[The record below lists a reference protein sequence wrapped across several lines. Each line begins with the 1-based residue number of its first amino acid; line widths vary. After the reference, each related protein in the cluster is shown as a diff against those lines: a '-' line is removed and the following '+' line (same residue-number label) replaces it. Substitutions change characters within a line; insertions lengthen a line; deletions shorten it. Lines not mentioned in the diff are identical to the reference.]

1 LTSKYLIAVLVLFS
15 INISVSAEDLP
26 GAALFSDSLKTSLQ
40 ESLNE
45 KGSQYQPRTK
55 HFDENGQPKYT
66 NRLILE
72 DSPYLLQHAHNPV
85 DWYPWDDEA
94 FSKAREEN
102 KPVFLSIGYSTCH
115 WCHVME
121 KESFEDIEIARYMNE
136 HFISIKVDRERRPD
150 VDELYMTALMLIKG
164 QGGWPMSSFL
174 LSDGL
179 PFFAGTYFP
188 PDTFLNLLNEI
199 SRVWE
204 KQHVDI
210 VEYAKKLKNAVQQT
224 MQVHSDI
231 KAFDDDIAQRA
242 VTEILQ
248 TYDSAH
254 GGFGG
259 SPKFPNESL
268 LFLLLQISQRQHHE
282 EAIAA
287 IEHTLTMMAHGGI
300 YDQVGGGFHRYATD
314 AEWLVP
320 HFEKMLYNQANLAR
334 IYSQAYQLT
343 GNQFYARVAS
353 QTLDYILRD
362 MTSPEG
368 VFYSASD
375 ADSNGRE
382 GVYFLWTPAELNKIL
397 STDDAQLIMKIYNI
411 TEEGNF
417 EGSNILH
424 LPLSLNEIAQQQ
436 DMSIDT
442 LLTKLDSIREILRTA
457 RSQRVPPLRDD
468 KIIVAWNGM
477 MISAL
482 AEVSRILKKPEYLMS
497 AKRAAE
503 FLWAQQ
509 RKPDGSLWRVNLHGR
524 PSVTATQEDY
534 AYFIDAL
541 ITLYDM
547 AGERQWLDRAQEL
560 SGVMS
565 SKFWDVETGGFIM
578 SEKKQSLFTVP
589 KQSRDSAIPSG
600 NSVAVHVLTR
610 LSQRVNDRRYEEQ
623 AKRTV
628 QTFAKTIDQ
637 YPSAYA
643 YMLAGWDKLL
653 HGDIGPDD
661 YAANGAIKVSASF
674 VNKRSVLITLQ
685 IAPDWHINT
694 NKPLQDYLI
703 PLKLNLVNKQNHW
716 QLQNI
721 KYPEPIYKVL
731 EFDGGKLALYEGTV
745 EIEAELVVS
754 SKPENLQDKR
764 IDIQLQL
771 QACSNEI
778 CLPPEK
784 VNLEL
789 VGSPSRVIWEEP
801 LY

>member
-1 LTSKYLIAVLVLFS
+1 
-15 INISVSAEDLP
+15 LP
-26 GAALFSDSLKTSLQ
+26 GAAPFSDSLMVSLQ
-40 ESLNE
+40 ESLIG
-45 KGSQYQPRTK
+45 KGNQYHPRTK
-55 HFDENGQPKYT
+55 HLDKNGQPKYT
-66 NRLILE
+66 NRLIFE

-85 DWYPWDDEA
+85 DWYSWGDEA
-94 FSKAREEN
+94 FARSRKEN

-121 KESFEDIEIARYMNE
+121 KESFEDIEIARYLNE

-174 LSDGL
+174 LSDRL

-188 PDTFLNLLNEI
+188 PDTFLSLLKEI
-199 SRVWE
+199 NQAWE
-204 KQHVDI
+204 KQQDNI
-210 VEYAKKLKNAVQQT
+210 VEYAENIKEAVQQI

-231 KAFDDDIAQRA
+231 KTFDDDITQRA

-248 TYDSAH
+248 AYDSVY

-259 SPKFPNESL
+259 PPKFPNESL
-268 LFLLLQISQRQHHE
+268 LFLLLQMVQRQHHE
-282 EAIAA
+282 EALIA
-287 IEHTLTMMAHGGI
+287 IEHTLTMMARGGI

-314 AEWLVP
+314 ANWLVP

-334 IYSQAYQLT
+334 IYCQAYQLT

-353 QTLDYILRD
+353 QTLDYVLRD

-382 GVYFLWTPAELNKIL
+382 GVYFLWTPAEIKKIL
-397 STDDAQLIMKIYNI
+397 SADDAQIILAIYGI

-424 LPLSLNEIAQQQ
+424 LPLSLNEVAQQQ
-436 DMSIDT
+436 DMSIET
-442 LLTKLDSIREILRTA
+442 LLTKLDDIREVLRTV
-457 RSQRVPPLRDD
+457 RSQRVPPLRDE
-468 KIIVAWNGM
+468 KIIVAWNAM

-482 AEVSRILKKPEYLMS
+482 AEVSRILNESEYLMS
-497 AKRAAE
+497 ATRAAE
-503 FLWAQQ
+503 FLWDHQ
-509 RKPDGSLWRVNLHGR
+509 RKSDGSLWRVNLHGR
-524 PSVTATQEDY
+524 SSVTATQEDY
-534 AYFIDAL
+534 AYFIDAI

-547 AGERQWLDRAQEL
+547 TGERQWLDRAQEL

-565 SKFWDVETGGFIM
+565 SKFWDVKTGGFIM
-578 SEKKQSLFTVP
+578 SENKQSLFTMP

-610 LSQRVNDRRYEEQ
+610 LSQRINDRRYENQ

-628 QTFAKTIDQ
+628 QTFAKTIHQ

-653 HGDIGPDD
+653 HGDIGPDE
-661 YAANGAIKVSASF
+661 YAANGAIKISAQQSSIE
-674 VNKRSVLITLQ
+674 NKRSVLITLQ

-694 NKPLQDYLI
+694 NQPLQDYLI
-703 PLKLNLVNKQNHW
+703 PLKLKLINNQSHW
-716 QLQNI
+716 QLHNI

-731 EFDGGKLALYEGTV
+731 EFDGGKLALHEDTV
-745 EIEAELVVS
+745 EIDAELVSS
-754 SKPENLQDKR
+754 SKPKKIEDKR
-764 IDIQLQL
+764 IDLQLQL

-789 VGSPSRVIWEEP
+789 TDH
-801 LY
+801 

>member
-1 LTSKYLIAVLVLFS
+1 MESNKGICLIYTALIIFFAQQITFANELSNTQLDTTQLQKQLFEAVK
-15 INISVSAEDLP
+15 NK
-26 GAALFSDSLKTSLQ
+26 GANYK
-40 ESLNE
+40 
-45 KGSQYQPRTK
+45 PRTK
-55 HFDENGQPKYT
+55 HFDKNGQPQYT

-85 DWYPWDDEA
+85 DWYSWGDEA
-94 FSKAREEN
+94 FARAREEN

-121 KESFEDIEIARYMNE
+121 KESFEDIEIARYLNE

-188 PDTFLNLLNEI
+188 PDIFLNLLNEI
-199 SRVWE
+199 SQAWD
-204 KQHVDI
+204 KQQDEI
-210 VEYAKKLKNAVQQT
+210 NEYARNLKKAVQQT

-248 TYDSAH
+248 AYDNTH

-268 LFLLLQISQRQHHE
+268 LLLLLQMSLRQHHE

-287 IEHTLTMMAHGGI
+287 IEHTLTMMARGGI

-314 AEWLVP
+314 ASWLVP

-334 IYSQAYQLT
+334 VYIQAYQLT
-343 GNQFYARVAS
+343 GNLFYARVAS
-353 QTLDYILRD
+353 NTLDYVLRD
-362 MTSPEG
+362 MSTSEG

-375 ADSNGRE
+375 ADSNGHE
-382 GVYFLWTPAELNKIL
+382 GVYFLWTPEELKKIL
-397 STDDAQLIMKIYNI
+397 SADDAQFIMKIYNI

-417 EGSNILH
+417 EGGNILY
-424 LPLSLNEIAQQQ
+424 LPLALDEIAQQQ
-436 DMSIDT
+436 DTSIET
-442 LLTKLDSIREILRTA
+442 LLTKLDGIHEILRTT
-457 RSQRVPPLRDD
+457 RNQRVPPLRDE
-468 KIIVAWNGM
+468 KIIVAWNAM

-482 AEVSRILKKPEYLMS
+482 AEVAKILNKPEYLMS
-497 AKRAAE
+497 ATRTAE
-503 FLWAQQ
+503 FLWAHQ
-509 RKPDGSLWRVNLHGR
+509 RKSDGSLWRVNLQGR
-524 PSVTATQEDY
+524 TSITATQEDY
-534 AYFIDAL
+534 AYFIDAM
-541 ITLYDM
+541 ITLYDVSDD
-547 AGERQWLDRAQEL
+547 RQWLDRAQEL

-578 SEKKQSLFTVP
+578 SENKQSLFTVP

-610 LSQRVNDRRYEEQ
+610 LSQRIFDRRYEEQ

-628 QTFAKTIDQ
+628 QTFAKTIHQ

-653 HGDIGPDD
+653 HGSVGPDE
-661 YAANGAIKVSASF
+661 YAANGAIKVSAQLSS
-674 VNKRSVLITLQ
+674 VDKEKSVLITMK
-685 IAPDWHINT
+685 IGPDWHINT
-694 NKPLQDYLI
+694 NQPLQDYLI
-703 PLKLNLVNKQNHW
+703 PLKLNLVNDQSHW

-721 KYPEPIYKVL
+721 KYPDPIYKVL

-745 EIEAELVVS
+745 KIDAELVSS
-754 SKPENLQDKR
+754 SKPKNLEDKR

-789 VGSPSRVIWEEP
+789 TTH
-801 LY
+801 

>member
-1 LTSKYLIAVLVLFS
+1 MISKLLIAGLISFS
-15 INISVSAEDLP
+15 TSIAVSADDFP
-26 GAALFSDSLKTSLQ
+26 GANPFSVELKTSLQ
-40 ESLNE
+40 ESLKG
-45 KGSQYQPRTK
+45 KGSQYHPRTK
-55 HFDENGQPKYT
+55 HLDKNGQPQYT

-85 DWYPWDDEA
+85 DWYSWGDEA
-94 FSKAREEN
+94 FARSRKEN

-121 KESFEDIEIARYMNE
+121 KESFEDIEIARYLNE

-174 LSDGL
+174 LSDRL

-188 PDTFLNLLNEI
+188 PDTFLSLLKEI
-199 SRVWE
+199 NQAWE
-204 KQHVDI
+204 KQQDNI
-210 VEYAKKLKNAVQQT
+210 VEYAENIKEAVQQI

-231 KAFDDDIAQRA
+231 KTFDDDITQRA

-248 TYDSAH
+248 AYDSVY

-259 SPKFPNESL
+259 PPKFPNESL
-268 LFLLLQISQRQHHE
+268 LFLLLQMVQRQHHE
-282 EAIAA
+282 EALIA
-287 IEHTLTMMAHGGI
+287 IEHTLTMMARGGI

-314 AEWLVP
+314 ANWLVP

-334 IYSQAYQLT
+334 IYCQAYQLT

-353 QTLDYILRD
+353 QTLDYVLRD

-382 GVYFLWTPAELNKIL
+382 GVYFLWTPAEIKKIL
-397 STDDAQLIMKIYNI
+397 SADDAQIILAIYGI

-424 LPLSLNEIAQQQ
+424 LPLSLNEVAQQQ
-436 DMSIDT
+436 DMSIET
-442 LLTKLDSIREILRTA
+442 LLTKLDDIREVLRTV
-457 RSQRVPPLRDD
+457 RSQRVPPLRDE
-468 KIIVAWNGM
+468 KIIVAWNAM

-482 AEVSRILKKPEYLMS
+482 AEVSRILNESEYLMS
-497 AKRAAE
+497 ATRAAE
-503 FLWAQQ
+503 FLWDHQ
-509 RKPDGSLWRVNLHGR
+509 RKSDGSLWRVNLHGR
-524 PSVTATQEDY
+524 SSVTATQEDY
-534 AYFIDAL
+534 AYFIDAI

-547 AGERQWLDRAQEL
+547 TGERQWLDRAQEL

-565 SKFWDVETGGFIM
+565 SKFWDVKTGGFIM
-578 SEKKQSLFTVP
+578 SENKQSLFTMP

-610 LSQRVNDRRYEEQ
+610 LSQRINDRRYENQ

-628 QTFAKTIDQ
+628 QTFAKTIRQ

-653 HGDIGPDD
+653 HGDIGPDE
-661 YAANGAIKVSASF
+661 YAANGAIKISAQQSSIE
-674 VNKRSVLITLQ
+674 NKRSVLITLQ

-694 NKPLQDYLI
+694 NQPLQDYLI
-703 PLKLNLVNKQNHW
+703 PLKLKLINNQSHW
-716 QLQNI
+716 QLHNI

-731 EFDGGKLALYEGTV
+731 EFDGGKLALHEDTV
-745 EIEAELVVS
+745 EIDAELVSS
-754 SKPENLQDKR
+754 SKLKKIEDKR
-764 IDIQLQL
+764 IDLQLQL

-789 VGSPSRVIWEEP
+789 TDH
-801 LY
+801 